1 MEKSEKKPVKI
12 RMEKLAREIDRLRR
26 DYHILDKPQATDE
39 VYDSLTAELR
49 SLEEKF
55 PELKASD
62 SPTQRIGG
70 RPLAKFRKA
79 RHLTRQWSLDDAFDF
94 SEVKKW
100 EEKNLRILE
109 KKSKMRDLEYCAE
122 IKIDGLKT
130 VLTYEK
136 GILARA
142 ATRGDG
148 VVGEDVTEQVKTV
161 QSIPLR
167 LNKNTDLVAVGEIW
181 MKKSEL
187 EKINAERK
195 KRSLPPFANS
205 RNAAAGSIRQL
216 DPRVTASRKL
226 DAYVYDIEYFKPKTE
241 NLKYTTQYEELKL
254 LKDLGFKVN
263 PNYELCKN
271 LDEVQVFFK
280 SWEHRKDKQEYG
292 IDGIVLKINSTELQ
306 NFLGYTGKSPRWAL
320 AYKFIPEKVTTVVE
334 DIKVQVGRTGA
345 LTPVAHLKPVLVAGS
360 TVSRATL
367 HNEDE
372 IKKLDL
378 KIGDTVVIHK
388 AGDVIPE
395 VVEVLKNLRTG
406 GEKKFQMP
414 KTCPICGGAVKRE
427 VIGLKNGDESAAH
440 YCLNKKCFAV
450 EKENIIHFV
459 SKKGFNIE
467 GLGEK
472 IAEQLMSEG
481 LISNAADIFEL
492 TAGDLEPLE
501 RFAEKS
507 ADNLIKSIEQS
518 KKIEFPKFLYALGIR
533 HAGEETAV
541 LIARNLEKVIGD
553 KDLKSLGDLIKHFPE
568 ISGDDWLAIKGIG
581 EKSAQSLVAWFSDK
595 NNLAL
600 LEKMKNSGVKI
611 IFSESQIANYGL
623 RGKIFVLTGELANFT
638 REEAKDMIRKAG
650 GDVSSSV
657 SKNTD
662 YVVAGENS
670 GSKKDKAEKLG
681 VKIIGEEEFK
691 KIIKL

>member
-1 MEKSEKKPVKI
+1 
-12 RMEKLAREIDRLRR
+12 
-26 DYHILDKPQATDE
+26 
-39 VYDSLTAELR
+39 
-49 SLEEKF
+49 
-55 PELKASD
+55 
-62 SPTQRIGG
+62 
-70 RPLAKFRKA
+70 
-79 RHLTRQWSLDDAFDF
+79 
-94 SEVKKW
+94 
-100 EEKNLRILE
+100 
-109 KKSKMRDLEYCAE
+109 
-122 IKIDGLKT
+122 
-130 VLTYEK
+130 
-136 GILARA
+136 
-142 ATRGDG
+142 
-148 VVGEDVTEQVKTV
+148 
-161 QSIPLR
+161 
-167 LNKNTDLVAVGEIW
+167 
-181 MKKSEL
+181 
-187 EKINAERK
+187 
-195 KRSLPPFANS
+195 
-205 RNAAAGSIRQL
+205 
-216 DPRVTASRKL
+216 
-226 DAYVYDIEYFKPKTE
+226 
-241 NLKYTTQYEELKL
+241 
-254 LKDLGFKVN
+254 
-263 PNYELCKN
+263 
-271 LDEVQVFFK
+271 
-280 SWEHRKDKQEYG
+280 
-292 IDGIVLKINSTELQ
+292 LQ

-378 KIGDTVVIHK
+378 KIGDMVVIHK

-568 ISGDDWLAIKGIG
+568 ISADDWLAIKGIG

-611 IFSESQIANYGL
+611 AFPESQIANYGL